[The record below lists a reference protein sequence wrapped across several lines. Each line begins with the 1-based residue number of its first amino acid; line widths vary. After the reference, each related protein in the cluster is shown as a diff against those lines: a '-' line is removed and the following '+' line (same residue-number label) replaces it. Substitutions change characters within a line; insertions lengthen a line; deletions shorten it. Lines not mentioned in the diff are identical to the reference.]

1 MSSEPPALPGQP
13 VSAYGG
19 VARVG
24 CSDRKAE
31 ILSLDLVAGYT
42 VKDYQPGPADQVK
55 AVLVSATNKSE
66 ITVKCDKGAPAA
78 SIKETPQ

>member
-1 MSSEPPALPGQP
+1 
-13 VSAYGG
+13 
-19 VARVG
+19 
-24 CSDRKAE
+24 
-31 ILSLDLVAGYT
+31 LVAGYT